1 MPVGWV
7 LPFSLKF
14 FIKIMTIA
22 IKIKNVVQTL
32 QNKIVTPT
40 YIDNRQWQLIM
51 NYHVTISKYKNL

>member
-1 MPVGWV
+1 
-7 LPFSLKF
+7 
-14 FIKIMTIA
+14 MTIA